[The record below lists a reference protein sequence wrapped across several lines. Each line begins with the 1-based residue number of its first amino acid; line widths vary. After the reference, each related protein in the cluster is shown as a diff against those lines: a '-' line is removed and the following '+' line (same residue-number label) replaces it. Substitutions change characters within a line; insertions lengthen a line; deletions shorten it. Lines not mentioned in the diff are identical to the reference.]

1 MEKSARPRTALNECV
16 KVVVRCRPLSARE
29 RSEGHD
35 ESIRVVGMP
44 IVYTTVDPLLILIGV
59 KTKKLHSVK
68 AALAYRRPVHC
79 SELSIGRDDDDGR
92 KIHAVTVAKKR
103 RPNRTDQ
110 KWYER
115 LSTKAPAGNQFSE
128 SDMPLQVVRVC
139 PERGAVQVLNP
150 KGQDKLFTY
159 DAVYDASADTQTI
172 YDEMVRPLVA
182 SVLDGFNGCVFA
194 YGQTGTGKTHT
205 MEGSPDDEGIIP
217 RAFRHIWAHIETSA
231 SRDVTHLVSCS
242 YVELYLEDV
251 RDLLSKDCKKL
262 TIRGQELNGFYIPEM
277 TSIVCKSA
285 AEMARALRT
294 GNRVRASGRT
304 DMNEHS
310 SRSHAVFLVTVE
322 SQHKDTNR
330 IRVGKLN
337 LVDLAGSER
346 QRKTG
351 AGGERLREAARINQ
365 ALSSLGNVIS
375 ALAENSPHVPY
386 RSAALRTA
394 RTCLTGQLLLERPA
408 RALQVSCS
416 SNGPHVPYRDS
427 KLTRI
432 LQDSLGGNSKTIMIA
447 AVGPASYNY
456 DETIT
461 TLRYAHRA
469 KAIKNKPIRNEDPK
483 DAKLREYQ
491 AEIERLRALIQQR
504 RAAERRPRRPPRAPA
519 PRRPHPPPRPSRV
532 TAEDTI
538 DTESIENEHILAE
551 SFIEQEKSKTE
562 ELEQQIR
569 SLEERLVSGG
579 GGGDLLS
586 DLRQSRAVL
595 ESRQHEIAERKKREV
610 EMQQRIDLEEE
621 TTASVTHTFASLQQ
635 EVDHKTQR
643 LKKCVSK
650 YLCLREEM
658 VELREAHDA
667 ERRDHEALQAAL
679 VGGLRR
685 RLLLA
690 DSFVPLAGRALVA
703 RLAWDEDQDAW
714 RRGHEALQAALVGG
728 CGAACC
734 SLTASC
740 RWPAARSW
748 RGSPGTR
755 TRTPGCARPKTAR
768 GRWRGGAAGHVRG
781 GGGGGPRRR
790 AENLLD
796 LLPMPL
802 PPTTRAYV
810 PPPPRHTRSMESS
823 MKKEPSLEAP
833 APRKASARPRP
844 GTAHHRL
851 GTAGV
856 R

>member
-1 MEKSARPRTALNECV
+1 MEKSASARPRTALNECV
-16 KVVVRCRPLSARE
+16 KVVVRCRPLSNRE
-29 RSEGHD
+29 KNEGHD
-35 ESIRVVGMP
+35 EVV
-44 IVYTTVDPLLILIGV
+44 
-59 KTKKLHSVK
+59 
-68 AALAYRRPVHC
+68 
-79 SELSIGRDDDDGR
+79 
-92 KIHAVTVAKKR
+92 
-103 RPNRTDQ
+103 
-110 KWYER
+110 
-115 LSTKAPAGNQFSE
+115 
-128 SDMPLQVVRVC
+128 QVW

-159 DAVYDASADTQTI
+159 DAVYDANADTQTI

-205 MEGSPDDEGIIP
+205 MEGTPEDEGIIP
-217 RAFRHIWAHIETSA
+217 RAFRHIWQHIETSA

-322 SQHKDTNR
+322 SQHKPSNR

-386 RSAALRTA
+386 R
-394 RTCLTGQLLLERPA
+394 
-408 RALQVSCS
+408 
-416 SNGPHVPYRDS
+416 DS

-447 AVGPASYNY
+447 AVGPAAYNY

-491 AEIERLRALIQQR
+491 AEIERLRALISQR
-504 RAAERRPRRPPRAPA
+504 RAAEKRPRRPPRGTPD
-519 PRRPHPPPRPSRV
+519 PRPV
-532 TAEDTI
+532 PAEEDTI
-538 DTESIENEHILAE
+538 DTASLESEHILAE
-551 SFIEQEKSKTE
+551 STIEQEKCKTE

-569 SLEERLVSGG
+569 QLEERLVSGG
-579 GGGDLLS
+579 GDGDLLD

-595 ESRQHEIAERKKREV
+595 DARNMEIAERKKREV
-610 EMQQRIDLEEE
+610 EMQQKIDLEEE
-621 TTASVTHTFASLQQ
+621 TTASVTQTFASLQQ

-643 LKKCVSK
+643 LKKCVTK
-650 YLCLREEM
+650 YAALREEM
-658 VELREAHDA
+658 VELREAHDG
-667 ERRDHEALQAAL
+667 ERREHEALQAAL
-679 VGGLRR
+679 VAGLRR

-690 DSFVPLAGRALVA
+690 DSFVPLAGRAQVA
-703 RLAWDEDQDAW
+703 RLAYDDDQDAW
-714 RRGHEALQAALVGG
+714 
-728 CGAACC
+728 
-734 SLTASC
+734 
-740 RWPAARSW
+740 
-748 RGSPGTR
+748 
-755 TRTPGCARPKTAR
+755 
-768 GRWRGGAAGHVRG
+768 
-781 GGGGGPRRR
+781 
-790 AENLLD
+790 
-796 LLPMPL
+796 
-802 PPTTRAYV
+802 TRAV
-810 PPPPRHTRSMESS
+810 PDR
-823 MKKEPSLEAP
+823 
-833 APRKASARPRP
+833 
-844 GTAHHRL
+844 
-851 GTAGV
+851 
-856 R
+856 